1 MKRVVLLLIC
11 FSLLLSF
18 ASCTIRPI
26 GERGGSSS
34 EETKET
40 TPPLP
45 ETVPPATEPPETSA
59 PVTTEPLPPPP
70 PETKSVTLVAAGDNI
85 IYKGNWI
92 DAARGQ
98 PKGEYDFT
106 KMYARI
112 APVIAGA
119 DIAVINQETLMCGDG
134 FDLDSYPQF
143 NSPQKAG
150 LDLLSVGF
158 DVIGMANNHMA
169 DKGAKGL
176 AGTIA
181 FWKSVTGN
189 GTLMVGGYENATD
202 YASIRTLERG
212 GITFAFLAY
221 TFGTNLSLH
230 ADEPVLPVFDRTVC
244 KSQIAAARQAADVV
258 VVLAHWGSENKMQ
271 PNNYEIEWA
280 QCLADA
286 GADIIIGAHPHVIQ
300 PVVYLTA
307 ADGREVL
314 CAYSLGNLLA
324 EQAHA
329 YNCLGGLLSLTVTV
343 TGDEVRTENVT
354 FLPTVCHFGNTWHN
368 EIYFLSDYT
377 DALAEEH
384 AVSTYYE
391 NSAVTVKKLT
401 TYVRETIDAS
411 FLPDYLRK

>member
-1 MKRVVLLLIC
+1 MKRILLCWICLLLV
-11 FSLLLSF
+11 LSS
-18 ASCTIRPI
+18 AACTFRPLD
-26 GERGGSSS
+26 GNATSRP
-34 EETKET
+34 ET
-40 TPPLP
+40 TEGAVPLPP

-59 PVTTEPLPPPP
+59 PVTTEPTPPV

-92 DAARGQ
+92 DAARKQ

-112 APVIAGA
+112 ASVIADA

-169 DKGAKGL
+169 DKGAGGL

-181 FWKSVTGN
+181 FWKSVTGD
-189 GTLMVGGYENATD
+189 GTLMVGGYENAAD

-221 TFGTNLSLH
+221 TFGTNLSLR

-244 KSQIAAARQAADVV
+244 GSQIAAAREAADVV

-271 PNNYEIEWA
+271 PSTYEIEWA
-280 QCLADA
+280 QTLADA

-300 PVVYLTA
+300 PVAYLTA

-343 TGDEVRTENVT
+343 TGGEVKTENVT
-354 FLPTVCHFGNTWHN
+354 FLPTVCHFGNTWYN

-377 DALAEEH
+377 DALAAEH
-384 AVSTYYE
+384 AVSTYYG